1 MILHVRCHYME
12 YNKSPIVISH
22 SNPGH
27 ADLICVQCD
36 VSTTDSIS
44 CASRSESAGLVVSG
58 AFTILYR
65 VGRTKCSFYA
75 DAHKK

>member
-1 MILHVRCHYME
+1 ME
-12 YNKSPIVISH
+12 YNNSPIVISL

-36 VSTTDSIS
+36 VSTADSIS

-58 AFTILYR
+58 ALTILYR
-65 VGRTKCSFYA
+65 VAEMYGKGIFNSVSKR
-75 DAHKK
+75 